1 MGRALIQ
8 YNPFGVWEYGEFTGK
23 DTCRGYITISF
34 LSLFPDI
41 WLLAAR
47 IKLPLILTTTPL
59 EGYMGVAP
67 IPPPPEDQLIADV
80 HPAPFVRYFYL
91 PLSLLATHVPHS
103 SSGSRSFSPV

>member
-23 DTCRGYITISF
+23 DTCRG
-34 LSLFPDI
+34 
-41 WLLAAR
+41 

>member
-41 WLLAAR
+41 WLLAAAS
-47 IKLPLILTTTPL
+47 IKLPLILTTIPL
-59 EGYMGVAP
+59 EGYVRVAP
-67 IPPPPEDQLIADV
+67 ILPSPED
-80 HPAPFVRYFYL
+80 
-91 PLSLLATHVPHS
+91 
-103 SSGSRSFSPV
+103 